1 MRVSSTSSL
10 LLAAFLF
17 ASSAAHGQTSDFG
30 TIAIAYRPVDAV
42 IYIDGERWASP
53 TPGGPVVVQLL
64 PGPHRVEVR
73 GPNRQ
78 PFSAIVE
85 VRAGQST
92 PLNVSLTAGRTA
104 PLPEDRLPP
113 PPQDLPAPP
122 PAPPGPIRQ
131 TSVQPSGDGWMIA
144 PDFKITSVNHQTTGL
159 AGLYGGAVFA
169 GKLLVGAGAYWQ
181 LDSYYSNYLAYGG
194 AVVEYRFLTN
204 SPIGIS
210 AHGLAGYGQLW
221 GASPVPYGPRH
232 GGYYGYPYAYPHE
245 GFFVGEP
252 QLQIVGRFGPGV
264 RLVGG
269 IGYRFTSSDVGDLD
283 GVTGSFSIQF
293 GR

>member
-1 MRVSSTSSL
+1 MRVSYVSGL
-10 LLAAFLF
+10 LLAAILLG
-17 ASSAAHGQTSDFG
+17 SSYTEAQTSDFG
-30 TIAIAYRPVDAV
+30 TVAISYRPIDAV

-64 PGPHRVEVR
+64 PGRHNVEVR
-73 GPNRQ
+73 APNHRW
-78 PFSAIVE
+78 FSTDVD

-92 PLNVSLTAGRTA
+92 PLNVSLASGIAG
-104 PLPEDRLPP
+104 PLPQDAPPLPP
-113 PPQDLPAPP
+113 GAPP
-122 PAPPGPIRQ
+122 SQPGPIVQ

-144 PDFKITSVNHQTTGL
+144 PDFKITSMNHRTTGL

-181 LDSYYSNYLAYGG
+181 MDSYYSEHLAYGG
-194 AVVEYRFLTN
+194 AVVEYRFLSN
-204 SPIGIS
+204 SPVGIS

-221 GASPVPYGPRH
+221 VPSGYGGGH
-232 GGYYGYPYAYPHE
+232 GPYYGYPHGYPYE

-252 QLQIVGRFGPGV
+252 QLQVVARFGQTV
-264 RLVGG
+264 RLAGG
-269 IGYRFTSSDVGDLD
+269 IGYRFTTSDVANLD